1 MYVLDAKKHGQEAR
15 LLEAAPEPPEAGSSL
30 LTDRR
35 PACSR
40 RRPNSRRLVHPYV
53 LMLIWTP
60 SRHFVHLLSPVGM
73 EARDLVQYPY
83 HISVCYLQDI
93 WREYAWK
100 RHQMYRLQN
109 LYSTDV
115 EMVIPISS
123 FGSGGS
129 AVITEGCDLYKNLHP
144 LWSTGG
150 EGYKSGLHIS
160 S

>member
-15 LLEAAPEPPEAGSSL
+15 LLEAAPEPPEAGS
-30 LTDRR
+30 
-35 PACSR
+35 
-40 RRPNSRRLVHPYV
+40 
-53 LMLIWTP
+53 
-60 SRHFVHLLSPVGM
+60 FVHLLSPVGV

>member
-1 MYVLDAKKHGQEAR
+1 MTRVQDDLYETLTNNIITHGLWGSVR
-15 LLEAAPEPPEAGSSL
+15 LHCADWEAGSSL
-30 LTDRR
+30 L
-35 PACSR
+35 
-40 RRPNSRRLVHPYV
+40 
-53 LMLIWTP
+53 MLLWTP
-60 SRHFVHLLSPVGM
+60 SRHFVHLLSPVVR

-93 WREYAWK
+93 WRDYAWK

-109 LYSTDV
+109 LYRTDV
-115 EMVIPISS
+115 VMVIPISS
-123 FGSGGS
+123 FESEGS

-160 S
+160 L

>member
-1 MYVLDAKKHGQEAR
+1 MLHCADW
-15 LLEAAPEPPEAGSSL
+15 EAGSSL
-30 LTDRR
+30 L
-35 PACSR
+35 
-40 RRPNSRRLVHPYV
+40 
-53 LMLIWTP
+53 MLLWTP
-60 SRHFVHLLSPVGM
+60 SRHFVHLLSPVVR

-93 WREYAWK
+93 WRDYAWK

-160 S
+160 L